1 MSPANELVGTDTT
14 AASVASAVDV
24 RREAWRAYMTCFI
37 VGLGGLFA
45 GITGP
50 LISNFVPPLVQQ
62 ALGDHRTAIGAVM
75 AIDNV
80 LLLLLVPLAGALS
93 DRTTARGG
101 RRLPLVL
108 SAYVLAAAG
117 MAFFPFSVTF
127 GIAGVIL
134 AMVVLYVGI
143 NVQRSPFQALIADA
157 IPSAYRSMAAAAV
170 TFQMCVGAVVF
181 LMLGRMLGMR
191 PAFTIAA
198 GAVLAVAIAFALA
211 LRERPDP
218 SARATEATF
227 GSLLHAVLAAV
238 RGSVPGLR
246 AIFVASFL
254 LQLTFQTFTT
264 WYALYA
270 MERFKLRP
278 EEVSVGFIAWAM
290 GGIIG
295 ALPAGFIGV
304 RFGRRNTMLLGFAL
318 MAGSLLLLDRS
329 AGGAMT
335 IPLIVLASACWTFP
349 MANAYP
355 MFVEPI
361 PRHHRGILAALFLL
375 SMALG
380 GAIGDPLNGSLFD
393 RFDSYRPMFMLMAT
407 YTALAFVVVLFI
419 PRGMGEAGAPS
430 S

>member
-1 MSPANELVGTDTT
+1 MGTEISHVPSPVPQFV
-14 AASVASAVDV
+14 SR
-24 RREAWRAYMTCFI
+24 RRELSCAFRTCFV
-37 VGLGGLFA
+37 VGLGGLFV

-62 ALGDHRTAIGAVM
+62 ALGDRRTAIGAVM

-108 SAYVLAAAG
+108 SGYALAAAG

-127 GIAGVIL
+127 GIAGVIV

-157 IPSAYRSMAAAAV
+157 VPSAYRSMATAAV

-181 LMLGRMLGMR
+181 LMLGRMFGMR
-191 PAFTIAA
+191 LAFTIAA
-198 GAVLAVAIAFALA
+198 GAVLGVVIAFALA

-238 RGSVPGLR
+238 RGSVSGLR

-270 MERFKLRP
+270 MERFQLRP

-318 MAGSLLLLDRS
+318 MAASLVLLDRS

-349 MANAYP
+349 MSNAYP

-361 PRHHRGILAALFLL
+361 PRHQRGVLAALFLL

-380 GAIGDPLNGSLFD
+380 GAIGDPLNGHLFD

-407 YTALAFVVVLFI
+407 YTTLAFVVVLFI
-419 PRGMGEAGAPS
+419 PRGMGEAHAKEE
-430 S
+430 